1 MANIRPSP
9 IAGTWYPG
17 DAETLAT
24 SIDNYLQTAETS
36 QIDGDIIG
44 IISPHAGHQYSG
56 AVAAHAFRHLE
67 GLKPEIVVV
76 LSPLHRPHASKVL
89 TSAHSAYATPLGAI
103 EIDTARLNQLE
114 ENLISDWNIKI
125 HPIRMD
131 QEHSLEI
138 ELPFVQRVF
147 SHDYSLLPIML
158 RDQSEA
164 TAKAVGS
171 ALSNTLQGTS
181 AIIIGSSDLSHFYSQ
196 EIARQF
202 DGEIL
207 KRLEKFEPS
216 GIIYAE
222 EEGVGFA
229 CGRGAI
235 AAALWASRD
244 LGADSVDIL
253 SYATSGDITG
263 DYQSVVGYGAAAIYR
278 KAKPS

>member
-17 DAETLAT
+17 DAETLTT
-24 SIDNYLQTAETS
+24 SIDNFLHNAETS
-36 QIDGDIIG
+36 QIDGEILG
-44 IISPHAGHQYSG
+44 IITPHAGHRYSG

-67 GLKPEIVVV
+67 GLTPEIVVV
-76 LSPLHRPHASKVL
+76 LSPFHSPHSAKVL
-89 TSAHSAYATPLGAI
+89 ITAHTAYATPLGLL
-103 EIDTARLNQLE
+103 EIDEVKIAQLRE
-114 ENLISDWNIKI
+114 ILLSSWGIEVHSV
-125 HPIRMD
+125 RMD

-147 SHDYSLLPIML
+147 THEYRLLPIML

-164 TAKAVGS
+164 TARAVAASLVGI
-171 ALSNTLQGTS
+171 LQGS
-181 AIIIGSSDLSHFYSQ
+181 SFAIIGSSDLSHFYSQ
-196 EIARQF
+196 DVAKRL

-207 KRLEKFEPS
+207 KRLDDLNPS
-216 GIIYAE
+216 GIISAE

-235 AAALWASRD
+235 AATLWASQE